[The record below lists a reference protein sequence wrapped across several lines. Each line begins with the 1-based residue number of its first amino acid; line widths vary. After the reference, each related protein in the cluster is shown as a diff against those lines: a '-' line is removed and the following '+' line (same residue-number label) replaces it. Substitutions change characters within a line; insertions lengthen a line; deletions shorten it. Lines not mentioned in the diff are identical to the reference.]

1 MLSCP
6 SGMKTN
12 AELNGC
18 FHVLVEMGFD
28 GTEKDPADVG
38 LYNVRGVFEA
48 MTCFELCLAR
58 WSIIL

>member
-1 MLSCP
+1 
-6 SGMKTN
+6 MKTN

-48 MTCFELCLAR
+48 MTCFEFCLAR